1 MIDLEIAKYAH
12 HHLNKYQVPIRDW
25 DGNPVFKK
33 RAVIET
39 QAAGKREYAEL
50 MQRLRNSAWRRN
62 ESQNKQVAF
71 LLNQERFQ
79 QNATWQGEYDRLA
92 SREVPAD
99 LQPFVNAR
107 LEELKKLLVKK

>member
-1 MIDLEIAKYAH
+1 MIDLEIAKYAYR
-12 HHLNKYQVPIRDW
+12 NPNRYQVPIRDW

-33 RAVIET
+33 MAVIET
-39 QAAGKREYAEL
+39 QAADKRKYTQL

-92 SREVPAD
+92 SREVSAE